1 MDKKNRGLF
10 LIPFFLI
17 ALTAVLFFSPKTVSA
32 SDSQDQHLKVKAAY
46 FSNGDFM
53 HKAAD
58 GSYEGYDTEY
68 YYTIAGYAGWDIE
81 FVDFDSLNDATKAL
95 EDGTVDIMSG
105 LAKTTE
111 RESKFIQSSRKMCTS
126 HISVQVREDDD
137 RFSAG
142 DTDTM
147 TDMTCGILKG
157 SILIQQYKDWCSS
170 SGLTPHII
178 EYDTLDERN
187 AALKAGEV
195 DAIAGGS
202 TIEGAQKIAEFPAL
216 DLYFMLNKSRTEMK
230 AQLDRAMNI
239 LQLQDSSFEN
249 DLFAKYFPDTKNTS
263 PSFSAEEKDY
273 IKRHHLIRVAFLKD
287 DAPFSETA
295 ANGSFTG
302 ILPEYLMH
310 LSEKIGTD
318 FSFKAYDT
326 VEEEFAALAS
336 GDVDAVGKEEND
348 AYDAEK
354 RGVILTNA
362 YIEVNPVQIARA
374 GTNTI
379 RTAAVSESLQDWVSR
394 ALKNNQED
402 LQLSVYPNGVK
413 CFEALKTGEVDS
425 VICSQPTA
433 TWLLNR
439 NRSSDYIVSSFAS
452 GTFNITCALPSTAD
466 GRMLRSIL
474 NKTIRTDTGYIQQLI
489 TSDTLADSADFST
502 FFDKLPVSLIAT
514 IGVIAAALLIITV
527 LALVIILRHRKTER
541 KLAAKQNEVA
551 AEMEMNRARREFFG
565 TVSHDMR
572 TPLNGILGF
581 TDLALKSD
589 KPEEVRECLKKIRS
603 SGNVLSGLVNDTLIM
618 SRIENGKYVLHPE
631 TNELSDT
638 VQGVLEPIRSI
649 ADEKGVALSADISAV
664 QGHWVSA
671 DRLSIQK
678 ILLNLLSN
686 AVKFTPKGGT
696 VTLKASLEPSNGN
709 ENDSVSVFRVSDN
722 GIGVSK
728 EFLPR
733 MFEPFAQENAPG
745 SDISGSGMGLPIVK
759 SIVEAMKG
767 TIDAESTQG
776 KGTTFTVRLPLLSAK
791 APKKEDAVKNAD
803 TEKLKG
809 KKALICE
816 DNSLNMEI
824 IKSILERFGMSVTP
838 CTDGNIGVETFRSS
852 VIGNFDIIFLDL
864 RMPVMGGMQAA
875 RAIRGMDR
883 RDAKSVPIFAVSADA
898 YPENVAECLSAGM
911 NGHIS
916 KPIDAEQLIRITA
929 EACA

>member
-1 MDKKNRGLF
+1 
-10 LIPFFLI
+10 
-17 ALTAVLFFSPKTVSA
+17 
-32 SDSQDQHLKVKAAY
+32 
-46 FSNGDFM
+46 
-53 HKAAD
+53 
-58 GSYEGYDTEY
+58 
-68 YYTIAGYAGWDIE
+68 
-81 FVDFDSLNDATKAL
+81 
-95 EDGTVDIMSG
+95 
-105 LAKTTE
+105 
-111 RESKFIQSSRKMCTS
+111 
-126 HISVQVREDDD
+126 
-137 RFSAG
+137 
-142 DTDTM
+142 
-147 TDMTCGILKG
+147 
-157 SILIQQYKDWCSS
+157 
-170 SGLTPHII
+170 
-178 EYDTLDERN
+178 
-187 AALKAGEV
+187 
-195 DAIAGGS
+195 
-202 TIEGAQKIAEFPAL
+202 
-216 DLYFMLNKSRTEMK
+216 
-230 AQLDRAMNI
+230 
-239 LQLQDSSFEN
+239 
-249 DLFAKYFPDTKNTS
+249 
-263 PSFSAEEKDY
+263 
-273 IKRHHLIRVAFLKD
+273 
-287 DAPFSETA
+287 
-295 ANGSFTG
+295 
-302 ILPEYLMH
+302 
-310 LSEKIGTD
+310 
-318 FSFKAYDT
+318 
-326 VEEEFAALAS
+326 
-336 GDVDAVGKEEND
+336 
-348 AYDAEK
+348 
-354 RGVILTNA
+354 
-362 YIEVNPVQIARA
+362 
-374 GTNTI
+374 
-379 RTAAVSESLQDWVSR
+379 
-394 ALKNNQED
+394 
-402 LQLSVYPNGVK
+402 
-413 CFEALKTGEVDS
+413 
-425 VICSQPTA
+425 
-433 TWLLNR
+433 
-439 NRSSDYIVSSFAS
+439 
-452 GTFNITCALPSTAD
+452 
-466 GRMLRSIL
+466 MLRSIL

-527 LALVIILRHRKTER
+527 LALVIILRRRKTER

-709 ENDSVSVFRVSDN
+709 EDDSVSVFRVSDN

-803 TEKLKG
+803 TENLKG